1 MAQVTVIVPIYKV
14 EKYLKACFESLL
26 KQTSKDFE
34 VLAVNDGSPDGCDA
48 IIKEYVT
55 AHRDVI
61 KGIKKDNGGYG
72 SVLQLAIKEC
82 KTPYFL
88 VCDPDDTLEPKAIE
102 TLLRLASVSRAD
114 LTIGAKMIVKEGQ
127 DQKEYDAAYNK
138 AYTKLKTN
146 TVYNRGTAEFD
157 DLFFID
163 PSPHAKLYRTDLARD
178 IHFPEHVSYTDNMLF
193 YLSLLKAEKVIY
205 TDEPLANYLVN
216 RTGNTMTDI
225 SYPAMNGQ
233 IMVFKSIVNQAE
245 NTRTQIPD
253 MFWYRM
259 FESFKFMLY
268 QMRRMDGTKAQYQ
281 ETLNYL
287 GTYVE
292 KLTVHGKAIKPLY
305 KKYNKSAILERLRDE
320 NMMSPKH
327 YEATFDGIRDKMVA
341 QFKEPAPKE

>member
-1 MAQVTVIVPIYKV
+1 MAQVTIIVPIYKV
-14 EKYLKACFESLL
+14 EKYLRDCFDSLL
-26 KQTSKDFE
+26 KQTSKDFT
-34 VLAVNDGSPDGCDA
+34 VLAVNDGSPDGCDD
-48 IIKEYVT
+48 IIKEYVS

-61 KGIKKDNGGYG
+61 KGIKKENGGYG

-82 KTPYFL
+82 NTPYFL
-88 VCDPDDTLEPKAIE
+88 VCDPDDTLQPKAVE
-102 TLLRLASVSRAD
+102 TLLRLATVSRAD
-114 LTIGAKMIVKEGQ
+114 ITIGAKLIMKEGQ
-127 DQKEYDAAYNK
+127 DIREYDAAYNK

-146 TVYNRGTAEFD
+146 TVYNRGSEDFD

-205 TDEPLANYLVN
+205 TDEPLADYLVN

-233 IMVFKSIVNQAE
+233 IMVFKSIVIQAE
-245 NTRTQIPD
+245 NIRTDIPD

-268 QMRRMDGTKAQYQ
+268 QMKRMDGTKAQYE

-287 GTYVE
+287 ETFLE

-305 KKYNKSAILERLRDE
+305 RKYNKSAVIERFRDE
-320 NMMSPKH
+320 AMMNPKRYDST
-327 YEATFDGIRDKMVA
+327 YEGLKTKMVA
-341 QFKEPAPKE
+341 EYKGKKTV